1 MANYSSA
8 PQLGQYS
15 GLQRMQSAASQPSQ
29 FDMIQRGSTS
39 GPGSAAF
46 KTRQAAQPWSLP
58 PSQQKAR
65 KVGRSMFDP
74 TRLAEQAFRRTRDPM
89 QRLQLGMIRDR
100 YAPNDVDE
108 LDTLAA
114 QAEEA
119 GLAPIPATGVP
130 MASPATAGRDIVNNS
145 FTGVKNP
152 AIMGFQRAMSPA
164 NLLRGRGLGVL
175 NTQVKPSQSFTIYQ

>member
-15 GLQRMQSAASQPSQ
+15 GLQRKEAAASQPSQ

-100 YAPNDVDE
+100 YAPDQTDE

-119 GLAPIPATGVP
+119 GPAPIPATGVP

-145 FTGVKNP
+145 FTGAKNP
-152 AIMGFQRAMSPA
+152 AIMGFQRAMNPM

-175 NTQVKPSQSFTIYQ
+175 NTRVKPTQPFSIYQ

>member
-15 GLQRMQSAASQPSQ
+15 GLQRKEAAAELPSQ
-29 FDMIQRGSTS
+29 FKMIQRGSTE

-46 KTRQAAQPWSLP
+46 KTRQAAMPWSLP

-119 GLAPIPATGVP
+119 GPAPIPATGVP

-152 AIMGFQRAMSPA
+152 ATASFQRPR
-164 NLLRGRGLGVL
+164 NPLFGRGLGVL
-175 NTQVKPSQSFTIYQ
+175 RTPVQPTQPITIYQ

>member
-1 MANYSSA
+1 MPQYSSA

-65 KVGRSMFDP
+65 KVGRSSYDV
-74 TRLAEQAFRRTRDPM
+74 TRLAEQAFRRTRDPY
-89 QRLQLGMIRDR
+89 QRLQIGMIRDR
-100 YAPNDVDE
+100 YAPDQTDE

-114 QAEEA
+114 QAEDA
-119 GLAPIPATGVP
+119 GPAPIPATGVP
-130 MASPATAGRDIVNNS
+130 MTSPATAGRDIVNNS

-152 AIMGFQRAMSPA
+152 ATASFQRPR
-164 NLLRGRGLGVL
+164 NPLFGRGLGVL
-175 NTQVKPSQSFTIYQ
+175 NTPVQPTQPFTIYK

>member
-15 GLQRMQSAASQPSQ
+15 GLQRMQYAASKPSQ
-29 FDMIQRGSTS
+29 LDLLQPNTKEGL
-39 GPGSAAF
+39 GSAGF
-46 KTRQAAQPWSLP
+46 KTRQAGQPWSLP

-65 KVGRSMFDP
+65 KVGRSSYDV
-74 TRLAEQAFRRTRDPM
+74 TRLAEQALRRTRDPY
-89 QRLQLGMIRDR
+89 QRLQIGMIRDR
-100 YAPNDVDE
+100 YAPDQTDE

-114 QAEEA
+114 QAEDA
-119 GLAPIPATGVP
+119 GPAPIPATGVP

-152 AIMGFQRAMSPA
+152 ATASFQRPR
-164 NLLRGRGLGVL
+164 NPLFGRGLGVL
-175 NTQVKPSQSFTIYQ
+175 QTPVQPTQPLTIYR

>member
-15 GLQRMQSAASQPSQ
+15 GLQRMQYAASKPSQ
-29 FDMIQRGSTS
+29 LDLLQPNTKEGL
-39 GPGSAAF
+39 GSAGF
-46 KTRQAAQPWSLP
+46 KTRQAGQPWSLP

-74 TRLAEQAFRRTRDPM
+74 TRLAEQAFRRTRDPY
-89 QRLQLGMIRDR
+89 QRLQIGMIRDR

-119 GLAPIPATGVP
+119 GPAPIPATGVP

-152 AIMGFQRAMSPA
+152 AIMGFNRAM
-164 NLLRGRGLGVL
+164 GRKSLAPGQGVMAPRQM
-175 NTQVKPSQSFTIYQ
+175 NQPFTIYQ

>member
-119 GLAPIPATGVP
+119 GPAPIPATGVP
-130 MASPATAGRDIVNNS
+130 MASPATAGRDIVNSS

-152 AIMGFQRAMSPA
+152 AIMGFNRAM
-164 NLLRGRGLGVL
+164 GRKSLAPGQGVMAPRQM
-175 NTQVKPSQSFTIYQ
+175 NHPFTIYQ